1 MKILNKKIPLINTYD
16 YTNPSIE
23 FTENLTAGACSL
35 RDEFVFNF
43 KFKVW
48 YCLFSCEN
56 SFKIY
61 NIRKLV
67 EQPILDKVLARKAFL
82 VLDNALEP
90 FTKSID
96 SIYEN
101 IVIKE
106 NIPASQI
113 ILLTN
118 MPDAKSYSDNLARSL
133 SQESIQIFNYSLFE
147 QDLFNAVHHIYKHT
161 LPKTL
166 EIKHYEKK
174 FLNFNRRWRLHRPF
188 LMTMLHGKSLLDQG
202 FVSFGPC
209 DDKDSWKHRWPE
221 LMHYFRQ
228 NNDILEILNKFQSVK
243 NLEPFYLDTDE
254 LYINRAVSTPDTNK
268 YYENSYFSVVT
279 ETTYFTNEW
288 YHSARFLSEKI
299 FKPIAMKHPFILV
312 SVPRSLEVL
321 KSMGY
326 KTFSPFINEDYDYEL
341 DDGKRMLKIVNE
353 IERLC
358 NLNEKEL
365 ENFILF
371 AREICKHNYNVLMGK
386 KKFIT
391 KL

>member
-16 YTNPSIE
+16 FNNPSIE
-23 FTENLTAGACSL
+23 FTENLTTGACVL
-35 RDEFVFNF
+35 RDEFAFDF
-43 KFKVW
+43 KFRVW

-67 EQPILDKVLARKAFL
+67 EQPILDKVLAKKAFL

-106 NIPASQI
+106 QIPSSQV
-113 ILLTN
+113 ILLTA
-118 MPDAKSYSDNLARSL
+118 MPDAKNYSDNLS
-133 SQESIQIFNYSLFE
+133 
-147 QDLFNAVHHIYKHT
+147 
-161 LPKTL
+161 KTL
-166 EIKHYEKK
+166 NQQSIRIFKYPVFEHDLHRAVKFVHQYKLPNTLAIKHYDKK

-188 LMTMLHGKSLLDQG
+188 LITLMHGRNLLNNG
-202 FVSFGPC
+202 YISFGPC
-209 DDKDSWKHRWPE
+209 DNKDTWQHRWPE
-221 LMHYFRQ
+221 LMHYFRK
-228 NNDILEILNKFQSVK
+228 NPNILEILNKFESVK
-243 NLEPFYLDTDE
+243 ELTPLYLDTDE
-254 LYINRAVSTPDTNK
+254 LHINRADSTPSTNK
-268 YYENSYFSVVT
+268 YYENTYFSVVT

-299 FKPIAMKHPFILV
+299 FKPIAMKHPFILA
-312 SVPRSLEVL
+312 SVPKSLEIL

-326 KTFSPFINEDYDYEL
+326 KTFSPFINEDYDNEL
-341 DDGKRMLKIVNE
+341 DDGKRMLMIVSE

-358 NLNEKEL
+358 NLDVQEL
-365 ENFILF
+365 EKFILF
-371 AREICKHNYNVLMGK
+371 AREICTHNYNVLMSK
-386 KKFIT
+386 NKFIT
-391 KL
+391 VL